1 MFVTNARVNK
11 EKSCNTEVR
20 VNIFKNGKIIDLNI
34 L

>member
-11 EKSCNTEVR
+11 EKIGNTEVR

>member
-1 MFVTNARVNK
+1 MFVINVRVNK
-11 EKSCNTEVR
+11 EKIGNIEVR